1 MSNPL
6 EDLKSLLIE
15 DPWSYELPDEW
26 DVIESGDWTDCHKA
40 ESKDDIIKHLPTGR
54 LFEAS
59 FYRTGDHWKGYE
71 TEFSGAVEVEP
82 YEAVVVLYRP
92 VKLLASTVPAMSK
105 DKAVAHE

>member
-6 EDLKSLLIE
+6 EDLKSFLIE
-15 DPWSYELPDEW
+15 DPWSDELPDEW

-54 LFEAS
+54 FFGAS
-59 FYRTGDHWKGYE
+59 FYRTGDHWQGYE
-71 TEFSGAVEVEP
+71 TEFLGAVEVEP

-92 VKLLASTVPAMSK
+92 VKLLAATVPAMSK
-105 DKAVAHE
+105 AKAVAHE